1 MDNDFIIGKKYE
13 KIQAIINIKM
23 IKLKNWHTKGKG
35 QDGRILIIILVI
47 IAIILVL
54 SYLNFDIE
62 KFINS
67 PSTQKNI
74 HYVTD
79 SVVYVWDHYLKGPAI
94 AVYDFFIKYI
104 WDPMIAG
111 LERMKNGDPA
121 FDIKDKVPKVTPPM
135 N

>member
-1 MDNDFIIGKKYE
+1 MN
-13 KIQAIINIKM
+13 
-23 IKLKNWHTKGKG
+23 KLKNWKSKGKG
-35 QDGRILIIILVI
+35 KDGRILIIILVI

-62 KFINS
+62 KFIKS

-79 SVVYVWDHYLKGPAI
+79 SIVYVWQHYLKGPAI
-94 AVYDFFIKYI
+94 TVYDFFIKYI

-111 LERMKNGDPA
+111 LERMRNGEPA
-121 FDIKDKVPKVTPPM
+121 FDLNGKVPTVTPPT